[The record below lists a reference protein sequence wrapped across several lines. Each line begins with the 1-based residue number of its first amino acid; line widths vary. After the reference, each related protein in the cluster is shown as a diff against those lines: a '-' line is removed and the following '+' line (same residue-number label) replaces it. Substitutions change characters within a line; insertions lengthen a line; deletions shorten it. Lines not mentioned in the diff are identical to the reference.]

1 MIITHD
7 TPAARRLHALFEA
20 VFYVAGAVRL
30 VLKIAVCAALLAVFG
45 LFTWFV
51 IKIGFIVGY
60 YIWEVL

>member
-7 TPAARRLHALFEA
+7 TPAARTLHALFETA
-20 VFYVAGAVRL
+20 FYVTGAVRL
-30 VLKIAVCAALLAVFG
+30 ILKIAVLAALLVVFG